1 MKTSQAFKYAL
12 AISSGV
18 VIGKNLGVLAAAAIN
33 GITRRALSKV
43 VQDIEKGETK

>member
-18 VIGKNLGVLAAAAIN
+18 VIGKSLGGLADAAIN
-33 GITRRALSKV
+33 GITYRILSKV
-43 VQDIEKGETK
+43 VQDIEKGVAK

>member
-18 VIGKNLGVLAAAAIN
+18 VIGKSLGGLADAAIN
-33 GITRRALSKV
+33 GITYRILI
-43 VQDIEKGETK
+43 VQDIEKGVAK